1 MTPFNRGHHP
11 LNELIDDA
19 YSTIHRLHTRTELVK
34 YPTGFVQLDRVTGGL
49 HPGELIVIA
58 SSPSMGKSTLALNI
72 AQHLSLKRIPKVASA
87 IFSLDFPKEQLVM
100 RLLSATAGISYGRM
114 MTGHLENSDLLKL
127 DAAKE
132 LLRQGEIYIDDTP
145 GIGVNELLTKARNLK
160 TDRNVGLIIVD
171 YLQLMKT
178 ESKSALVSAL
188 GEDEISIISRS
199 LKTLAKELGISIIL
213 LSQLHRSQ
221 GKRIKHRQR
230 PERIDMRG
238 TGSLDNDADLLLFV
252 YREMVYC
259 KKCRKRD
266 GSCERNHEN
275 NAEIIIAKNRGGT
288 IGTVY
293 LANFGETMSF
303 KDLT

>member
-1 MTPFNRGHHP
+1 MAPFNRGHHP
-11 LNELIDDA
+11 LCELIDDA

-34 YPTGFVQLDRVTGGL
+34 YPTGFVELDRVTGGL

-72 AQHLSLKRIPKVASA
+72 AQHLSVKRIPKVASA
-87 IFSLDFPKEQLVM
+87 IFSLDLPKEQLVV

-114 MTGHLENSDLLKL
+114 MTGHLVSSDLLKV

-132 LLRQGEIYIDDTP
+132 SMRQGEIYIDDTP
-145 GIGVNELLTKARNLK
+145 GIGVNELLTKARYMK
-160 TDRNVGLIIVD
+160 TDHNVGLIIVD
-171 YLQLMKT
+171 YLQLMT
-178 ESKSALVSAL
+178 DESQSAL
-188 GEDEISIISRS
+188 GEEEISIVSRS
-199 LKTLAKELGISIIL
+199 LKTLARELGISIIV
-213 LSQLHRSQ
+213 LSQLQ
-221 GKRIKHRQR
+221 ALGKRKKQRQR
-230 PERIDMRG
+230 PERRDMRG
-238 TGSLDNDADLLLFV
+238 TGSLENDADVLLFV

-259 KKCRKRD
+259 KKCRRRD

-275 NAEIIIAKNRGGT
+275 NAEIIIAKHGGGT

-293 LANFGETMSF
+293 LAYFGETMSF

>member
-1 MTPFNRGHHP
+1 MTPFSRIHYP
-11 LNELIDDA
+11 LFELIDDA

-49 HPGELIVIA
+49 HPGELVVIA

-72 AQHLSLKRIPKVASA
+72 AQHLSVKRIPKVASA
-87 IFSLDFPKEQLVM
+87 IFSLGSPKEQLVM

-132 LLRQGEIYIDDTP
+132 SMRQGEIYIDDTP
-145 GIGVNELLTKARNLK
+145 GIGVNELLTKARYMK
-160 TDRNVGLIIVD
+160 TDHNVGLIIVD
-171 YLQLMKT
+171 YLQLIN
-178 ESKSALVSAL
+178 ESQSAL
-188 GEDEISIISRS
+188 GEDEISIVSRS
-199 LKTLAKELGISIIL
+199 LKTLARELGISIIV
-213 LSQLHRSQ
+213 LSQLHAL
-221 GKRIKHRQR
+221 GKRKRHRQR
-230 PERIDMRG
+230 SERRDMMG
-238 TGSLDNDADLLLFV
+238 TGSLENDADVLLFV
-252 YREMVYC
+252 YREMLYC
-259 KKCRKRD
+259 KKCRRRD

-275 NAEIIIAKNRGGT
+275 NAEIIIAKHRGGT

-293 LANFGETMSF
+293 LDYFAETMSF

>member
-1 MTPFNRGHHP
+1 MAYNRGHHP
-11 LNELIDDA
+11 LYELIDDA

-34 YPTGFVQLDRVTGGL
+34 CPTGFVQLDRVTGGL
-49 HPGELIVIA
+49 HPGELVVIA

-72 AQHLSLKRIPKVASA
+72 AQHLSVKRIPKVASA

-132 LLRQGEIYIDDTP
+132 LMRQGEIYIDDTP
-145 GIGVNELLTKARNLK
+145 GISVNELLTKARYMK
-160 TDRNVGLIIVD
+160 TDHNVGLIIVD
-171 YLQLMKT
+171 YLQLITT
-178 ESKSALVSAL
+178 ESRSALVSAL
-188 GEDEISIISRS
+188 GEDEISVVSRS
-199 LKTLAKELGISIIL
+199 LKTLALELGISIIV
-213 LSQLHRSQ
+213 LSQLHTLGIR
-221 GKRIKHRQR
+221 KKHRRR
-230 PERIDMRG
+230 PVRRDMRG
-238 TGSLDNDADLLLFV
+238 TGSLENDADVLLFV

-259 KKCRKRD
+259 KKCRRRD

-275 NAEIIIAKNRGGT
+275 NAEIIIAKNRNGT

-293 LANFGETMSF
+293 LAYFGETMSF